1 MLRNPVF
8 GFTLLALATLGSFA
22 AVAAAVQP
30 LAPSQRA
37 GLSDRVPE
45 HIARLFAAGTV
56 SLENLG
62 F

>member
-1 MLRNPVF
+1 MLRHPVF
-8 GFTLLALATLGSFA
+8 GFALLALATLGSIA
-22 AVAAAVQP
+22 AFAAVQP
-30 LAPSQRA
+30 AIPGQEA
-37 GLSDRVPE
+37 DLSDRIPE